1 MDAHLLTNLQE
12 TLSRSTTSEW
22 TYLAEGGAHLV
33 FAYRGASPLL
43 SNKVLRI
50 RKENIASSSS
60 PSSTTGGSFEVAR
73 QYLASSVIPTLVP
86 ADLLPSESRLAV
98 RGKWA
103 QQLEQATLDV
113 RPESRL
119 STPAS
124 SVAQGDLVDPRDD
137 SLVEVSLVENLLG
150 GEGDLAIEIKV
161 SPIFSMRKAP
171 HRSCSF
177 VGLFLLRSLTSC
189 LIRSQS
195 AVSYQIL
202 GISLKPRNL

>member
-1 MDAHLLTNLQE
+1 MDSHLLSNLQE
-12 TLSRSTTSEW
+12 TLSRSTTNEW
-22 TYLAEGGAHLV
+22 AYLAEGGAHLV
-33 FAYRGASPLL
+33 FAYRAASPLL

-60 PSSTTGGSFEVAR
+60 PSSTTGGSFEAAR

-86 ADLLPSESRLAV
+86 ADLLPSEIRLAV
-98 RGKWA
+98 EGKWA
-103 QQLEQATLDV
+103 RQLEQATLDV

-124 SVAQGDLVDPRDD
+124 SVAQSDLIDPGDD

-161 SPIFSMRKAP
+161 SPIFSLRKP
-171 HRSCSF
+171 HIVLCWSFGYSFCALSLPRLFVAKVRFLTRSS
-177 VGLFLLRSLTSC
+177 VSL
-189 LIRSQS
+189 
-195 AVSYQIL
+195 
-202 GISLKPRNL
+202 